1 MSTRKRLL
9 IISAFHIIFLML
21 FVIFITISSR
31 NWLENIQLGLQVTY
45 SLIFPCF
52 MIIVGIATRLLS
64 TKPIAFIYSLV
75 LSLLNMCCTLLIF
88 NIAYSKEAIEAING
102 MNSRLSI
109 IEDIG
114 PTYVLYAMAYFVG
127 LYFIVTLTQ
136 VIIRFFKTRSIIKRL
151 SERDRKQTKI
161 DNPMYLKSYNKVTNR
176 YEKYLIWQTAKG
188 KIMASDKIIYFDKV
202 ELLAVDSQRN
212 IYAMLEM
219 PERISLRE
227 YIELKSTSKQ

>member
-1 MSTRKRLL
+1 
-9 IISAFHIIFLML
+9 
-21 FVIFITISSR
+21 
-31 NWLENIQLGLQVTY
+31 
-45 SLIFPCF
+45 
-52 MIIVGIATRLLS
+52 
-64 TKPIAFIYSLV
+64 
-75 LSLLNMCCTLLIF
+75 MCCTLLIF

-227 YIELKSTSKQ
+227 YIELKSASKQ

>member
-9 IISAFHIIFLML
+9 IISAFHVIFFML

-31 NWLENIQLGLQVTY
+31 NWLENIQIGLQVTY

-64 TKPIAFIYSLV
+64 TKPIAFIFSAL
-75 LSLLNMCCTLLIF
+75 LSLGNMCLTLLTF
-88 NIAYSKEAIEAING
+88 NVAYPKETIEAING

-127 LYFIVTLTQ
+127 FYLIVTLTQ
-136 VIIRFFKTRSIIKRL
+136 SIIRFFKVRSIIKRL

-176 YEKYLIWQTAKG
+176 YEKYLVWQTAKG

-227 YIELKSTSKQ
+227 YIELRSTSKQ